1 MPKITLLST
10 GEVHEVPAETS
21 FLEFCE
27 QNDIDHDFG
36 CTVGSCGT
44 CHLVIAQ
51 GGENVQPITEEE
63 ADTLFMVTEE
73 DGARLG
79 CQLVVSGDITIR
91 PAKDRDAAH

>member
-1 MPKITLLST
+1 MKTD
-10 GEVHEVPAETS
+10 EVYEVPEGTS

-44 CHLVIAQ
+44 CHLVLEA
-51 GGENVQPITEEE
+51 GADNVQPITEEE

-73 DGARLG
+73 DNARLG
-79 CQLVVSGDITIR
+79 CQIVVSGDISVR
-91 PAKDRDAAH
+91 PGTDRDTL